1 MSIATR
7 SPKIR
12 PKVPR
17 IVLAILCAVALVGL
31 TQCKMTPDKVTG
43 VAMEMDKAKPNRGNC
58 VSDCAHEANDAM
70 DDEKDLHKDNVKA
83 CKGNKACLDA
93 EEARH
98 EAAVDQIQENRKHCM
113 DSCHHQG
120 GGHGR

>member
-1 MSIATR
+1 MTIATR
-7 SPKIR
+7 SPEIR
-12 PKVPR
+12 PKAPR

-43 VAMEMDKAKPNRGNC
+43 VAMEMDKAQLNRGNC
-58 VSDCAHEANDAM
+58 VSDCAHDANDAM
-70 DDEKDLHKDNVKA
+70 DVEKDLHKANVKN
-83 CKGNKACLDA
+83 CQGNQACLDA

-98 EAAVDQIQENRKHCM
+98 QAAVETIQENRKHCI
-113 DSCHHQG
+113 DGCHHQG

>member
-1 MSIATR
+1 
-7 SPKIR
+7 
-12 PKVPR
+12 
-17 IVLAILCAVALVGL
+17 
-31 TQCKMTPDKVTG
+31 
-43 VAMEMDKAKPNRGNC
+43 
-58 VSDCAHEANDAM
+58 M

-83 CKGNKACLDA
+83 CKGNEACLDA